1 VCLNNYL
8 ETLYAKPDEIY
19 TLSRGPTSWR
29 YLPAPKNSTNTL
41 YTKFMKILANP
52 NIWLEVYNECMNDS
66 LKSKLGQ
73 KSLKLSADVEMSE
86 ERFQEIIEEALPIQY
101 AKISY

>member
-1 VCLNNYL
+1 
-8 ETLYAKPDEIY
+8 
-19 TLSRGPTSWR
+19 
-29 YLPAPKNSTNTL
+29 
-41 YTKFMKILANP
+41 MKILANP